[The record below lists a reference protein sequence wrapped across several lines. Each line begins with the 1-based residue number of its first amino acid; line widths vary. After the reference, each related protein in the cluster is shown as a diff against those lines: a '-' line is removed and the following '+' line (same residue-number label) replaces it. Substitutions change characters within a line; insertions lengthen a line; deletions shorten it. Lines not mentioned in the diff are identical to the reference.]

1 MADQMDWEELL
12 QKEDKLIEN
21 SDRKHRYHFKSLD
34 NMSEELVYQES
45 IMKNQEY
52 EPEAMESENFIEAVK
67 DERLARALRQLSTK
81 QRKAVELAY
90 WKGYKGYEIAVI
102 MGCTPANV
110 SILLDKAMKKLHKSF
125 AK

>member
-45 IMKNQEY
+45 VMKYQEY
-52 EPEAMESENFIEAVK
+52 EPEATESENFIESVK
-67 DERLARALRQLSTK
+67 DEKLASALRRLTAK

-90 WKGYKGYEIAVI
+90 WKGYKHWEIAAI
-102 MGCTPANV
+102 MGCKRNTV
-110 SILLDKAMKKLHKSF
+110 TELLARALERISGYMTN
-125 AK
+125 

>member
-34 NMSEELVYQES
+34 NMSEELVYQKS
-45 IMKNQEY
+45 VMKYQEY
-52 EPEAMESENFIEAVK
+52 EPKAMESKDFIEAMK
-67 DERLARALRQLSTK
+67 DERLARAMSQLTTK

-102 MGCTPANV
+102 LGCTPANV
-110 SILLDKAMKKLHKSF
+110 SILLDKALKKLQKGLG
-125 AK
+125 K

>member
-45 IMKNQEY
+45 VMKYQKY
-52 EPEAMESENFIEAVK
+52 EPQAMESENFIEAMK
-67 DERLARALRQLSTK
+67 DERLARAMLQLTTK

-102 MGCTPANV
+102 LGCTPANV
-110 SILLDKAMKKLHKSF
+110 SILLDKALKKLQKGLG
-125 AK
+125 K

>member
-1 MADQMDWEELL
+1 MTDQVNWEELL

-21 SDRKHRYHFKSLD
+21 SDRKQRYHFKSLD

-45 IMKNQEY
+45 VMKYQEY
-52 EPEAMESENFIEAVK
+52 EPEAIESENFIASVK
-67 DERLARALRQLSTK
+67 DERLARALRQLTTK

-102 MGCTPANV
+102 LGCTPANV
-110 SILLDKAMKKLHKSF
+110 SILLDKAMKKLQKSF
-125 AK
+125 VK